1 MGEISKGLMKDNWG
15 TKTMNYKK
23 DDVHLLHYVENDF
36 YIIISIDQKTLTQWD
51 CTFDLKLIQYSAL
64 LRYTQIDMPK
74 DNHS

>member
-1 MGEISKGLMKDNWG
+1 MIYN
-15 TKTMNYKK
+15 K

-36 YIIISIDQKTLTQWD
+36 YIIISIDQKPLTQWD

-64 LRYTQIDMPK
+64 LRYTQINMPK